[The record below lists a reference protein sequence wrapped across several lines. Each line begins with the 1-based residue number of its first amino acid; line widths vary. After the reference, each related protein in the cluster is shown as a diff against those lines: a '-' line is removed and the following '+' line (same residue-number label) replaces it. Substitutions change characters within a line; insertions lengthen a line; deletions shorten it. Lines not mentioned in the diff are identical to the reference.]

1 MATFDTGRSAR
12 ETQRMAQRQTRNVSL
27 PPAQDAFV
35 EAMVASGRYQTVSEV
50 FRDGLRLLEDQEH
63 RRLIERWLRGDLSDA
78 EFESLPDATAKCVMK
93 RFDDLLEP
101 ARRQVARGEVRDA
114 FEVIDELRR
123 RYKGEAD

>member
-1 MATFDTGRSAR
+1 
-12 ETQRMAQRQTRNVSL
+12 MAQRQTRNVSL